1 VHVRGGEAGMSD
13 PTKSEKPL
21 RPRIGPID
29 GDPVT
34 TSPDLNAL
42 SEHQRALRDAVIFEF
57 KAKKVKKFVE
67 RQVEHIHTNVMVAEG
82 IKFLFDEHGRPPA
95 NAPIEDIIEE
105 RKRIEYQIKWFEA
118 ILTQLRNSLAKVRE
132 IEDQAL
138 DYVSRNLPSGEE

>member
-1 VHVRGGEAGMSD
+1 MNDS
-13 PTKSEKPL
+13 TKNDKTL

-34 TSPDLNAL
+34 TSPDLDAL

-67 RQVEHIHTNVMVAEG
+67 RQVEHINTNASVAEG

-118 ILTQLRNSLAKVRE
+118 ILTQLRSSLTKVKE

-138 DYVSRNLPSGEE
+138 DFVSRNLSSDKD